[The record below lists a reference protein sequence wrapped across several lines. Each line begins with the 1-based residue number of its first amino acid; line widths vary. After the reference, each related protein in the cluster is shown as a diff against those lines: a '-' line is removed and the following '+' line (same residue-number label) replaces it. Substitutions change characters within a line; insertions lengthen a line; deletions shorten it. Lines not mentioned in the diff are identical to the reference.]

1 MMRRLFLA
9 LALVLATVA
18 PAAAAEAF
26 DVTAAVTNL
35 LAKGDAAAAA
45 YTPEKKSAAADAFS
59 DLYFDSFEAS
69 GLEGAVGLADAQLKM
84 GLEAQFGQI
93 IGKVR
98 HGEDPA
104 VVRAAWAQLRGEMV
118 QVPVKLGANKPAGGF
133 LATFLQ
139 SFLILVREGFEAMLV
154 VTALSTYLRR
164 AGAADK
170 VKVVHQGVGW
180 ALVASLGMAWAMSE
194 LITVSGE
201 GREIMEGGTMLVAAV
216 VLFYCSYWLFAKR
229 EAARWQRYVQD
240 QIDQALSGGRLFAL
254 GFAAFLAVFRE
265 GAETVLFYQALA
277 ASAPGQGVA
286 LWSGLGAAVL
296 ALVAIYVAMRVL
308 SLRLPLGIFFAA
320 TAGLL
325 YYLALAFAGKGV
337 VELQNGKALS
347 ITPLAGW
354 PSIDWLGLFP
364 TLEGVT
370 AQAILVVPAVLAIAW
385 WRLNKKTTARTA

>member
-1 MMRRLFLA
+1 MMRRLILA

-18 PAAAAEAF
+18 PVAAADAF
-26 DVTAAVTNL
+26 DVTAAVATL

-45 YTPEKKSAAADAFS
+45 YTPERKSAAADAFS

-69 GLEGAVGLADAQLKM
+69 GLEGAVGLADASLKT

-104 VVRAAWAQLRGEMV
+104 VVRAAWAQLRGDMA

-133 LATFLQ
+133 VATFLQ

-180 ALVASLGMAWAMSE
+180 AVLASLGMAWAMSE

-277 ASAPGQGVA
+277 ASAPGQTTA
-286 LWSGLGAAVL
+286 LLSGLGAAVV
-296 ALVAIYVAMRVL
+296 ALMAIYVAMRVL
-308 SLRLPLGIFFAA
+308 SLRLPLGIFFAV

-354 PSIDWLGLFP
+354 PSVDWLGLFP
-364 TLEGVT
+364 TAEGIA
-370 AQAILVVPAVLAIAW
+370 AQAVLVVPAVLAIAW
-385 WRLNKKTTARTA
+385 WRLNKKTARTA